1 MTQRVAVVLLAVVA
15 ALAFAVP
22 AAAGPVA
29 QPSAD
34 DPGPAEQASAAQT
47 AEAAQADANNT
58 SNATLGASVSAFMQA
73 SAAET
78 EGEVDDGMFAAA
90 FNRSGESER
99 ADLVTSRTDEL
110 QERLES
116 LRSQR
121 AELLEGDDNL
131 TVAER
136 ARAASLTARIDAL
149 EDSIGQTERAAEQA
163 GVDSSELR
171 ELRTEAR
178 NLGGPEVAEMATDI
192 ATAGPPGD
200 RGPPGEITGNVTES
214 PGPDGNGTDAGP
226 GDGAGAGDGD
236 AGNGPPGDGDGPPGA
251 GDGSGD
257 GQGNGP
263 PDDPGNDST
272 DDSTSD
278 DDTSEDGTDST
289 S

>member
-1 MTQRVAVVLLAVVA
+1 MTQKGAVVLLAVVA
-15 ALAFAVP
+15 ALAFAAP
-22 AAAGPVA
+22 ATAGPA
-29 QPSAD
+29 GQPTAD
-34 DPGPAEQASAAQT
+34 DPVGEQSAAAET
-47 AEAAQADANNT
+47 AQAAQAAANNT

-73 SAAET
+73 SAVET

-90 FNRSGESER
+90 FNRSEASER
-99 ADLVTSRTDEL
+99 ANLVTSRTDEL

-116 LRSQR
+116 LRQQR
-121 AELLEGDDNL
+121 AELLEGGGNL

-149 EDSIGQTERAAEQA
+149 ADSIGQAERAAEQA

-178 NLGGPEVAEMATDI
+178 SLGGPEVAEMATDI

-214 PGPDGNGTDAGP
+214 PGPDGNATESGP
-226 GDGAGAGDGD
+226 GNGSGSGDGD
-236 AGNGPPGDGDGPPGA
+236 SGNGPPADGDGPPGA

-272 DDSTSD
+272 DESTSD
-278 DDTSEDGTDST
+278 DSSDDGTDST